1 MFDVLI
7 DLFLLLQFREILFV
21 DETTGLF
28 QLFSTFFNFFTYK
41 MSSTLIATGNYGSLL
56 PGLFEGGG
64 IADTSYEYQLLICD
78 TSFYSGF
85 IISGYTNN
93 CFKQCTYWCA
103 DYNSPYF
110 RSASTHQSFA
120 GVAFNTNGARPL
132 NSRLISV
139 GLR

>member
-1 MFDVLI
+1 MNALI
-7 DLFLLLQFREILFV
+7 ISAFKVIHFLLLQFREILFV
-21 DETTGLF
+21 DETTG
-28 QLFSTFFNFFTYK
+28 QKAFFTYK
-41 MSSTLIATGNYGSLL
+41 MSSTLIATENYGSQL

-64 IADTSYEYQLLICD
+64 IANTSYEYQLLICD
-78 TSFYSGF
+78 NAFYSGF

-93 CFKQCTYWCA
+93 CFKQCSYWCA
-103 DYNSPYF
+103 DSNSPYF
-110 RSASTHQSFA
+110 RSAATSSSFN